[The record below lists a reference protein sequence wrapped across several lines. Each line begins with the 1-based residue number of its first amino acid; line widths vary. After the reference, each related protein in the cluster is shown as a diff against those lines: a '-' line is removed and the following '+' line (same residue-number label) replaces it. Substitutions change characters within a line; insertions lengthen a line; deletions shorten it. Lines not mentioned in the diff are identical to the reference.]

1 MSERDE
7 SGRGGGE
14 AQGQPNSQ
22 AGQEQRGVAEG
33 GSFSYR
39 KAEEDA
45 TMQQEE
51 ERTGEGTGAKAGE
64 YS

>member
-7 SGRGGGE
+7 SGRGGGG

-22 AGQEQRGVAEG
+22 AGEEQRGVAEG

-39 KAEEDA
+39 KAE
-45 TMQQEE
+45 
-51 ERTGEGTGAKAGE
+51 
-64 YS
+64 